1 MSAAADPRASHLLR
15 HQSHRLLQLGVALF
29 LFTSFEGFVIPYFAV
44 PNLGRS
50 VHTLS
55 AFVGVLLVALGLL
68 WPRLDLGA
76 TAARTAF
83 WFLIYSALVTIVS
96 FLLAALWGAGNT
108 LIPLAAGNA
117 RGSDLQE
124 MVITVVAY
132 SSAPTGIIAF
142 ALIQWG
148 LRTLNPV
155 AADGAPESRDKSLAT
170 PQA

>member
-1 MSAAADPRASHLLR
+1 MSSGRRRGGIAPVAASGPSLAPAWRR
-15 HQSHRLLQLGVALF
+15 EF

-55 AFVGVLLVALGLL
+55 AFMGVLLVALGLL

-83 WFLIYSALVTIVS
+83 WLLIYSALVTIMS

-117 RGSDLQE
+117 GGSDLQE

-132 SSAPTGIIAF
+132 SAAPTGIIAF

-148 LRTLNPV
+148 LRNPM
-155 AADGAPESRDKSLAT
+155 AADGAPESRDKSLVT

>member
-1 MSAAADPRASHLLR
+1 
-15 HQSHRLLQLGVALF
+15 
-29 LFTSFEGFVIPYFAV
+29 
-44 PNLGRS
+44 
-50 VHTLS
+50 
-55 AFVGVLLVALGLL
+55 VGVLLVALGLL
-68 WPRLDLGA
+68 WSRLDLGA

-170 PQA
+170 PLA

>member
-1 MSAAADPRASHLLR
+1 MSAVVDTRAPHQLR
-15 HQSHRLLQLGVALF
+15 HQGHLLLQLGVTLF

-76 TAARTAF
+76 TAARAAF
-83 WFLIYSALVTIVS
+83 WLLIYSALVTIVS

-124 MVITVVAY
+124 RAAAY
-132 SSAPTGIIAF
+132 VNV
-142 ALIQWG
+142 LMEG
-148 LRTLNPV
+148 LAQPPSKR
-155 AADGAPESRDKSLAT
+155 R
-170 PQA
+170 